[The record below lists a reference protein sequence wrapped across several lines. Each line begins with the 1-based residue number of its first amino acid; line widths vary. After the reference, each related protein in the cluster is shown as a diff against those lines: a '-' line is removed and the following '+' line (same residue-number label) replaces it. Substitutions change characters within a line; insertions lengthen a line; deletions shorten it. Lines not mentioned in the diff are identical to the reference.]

1 MRNQLSPQSTS
12 QAIANHLPNSQRGAA
27 PKPLS
32 GLYHTAAS
40 IHHIQTT
47 MADPFE
53 VRQRF
58 TTLLSH
64 LSASHT
70 SLQKAALYALKNR
83 EMDEDLHSCILEQL
97 ERTNMNTRAN
107 ITFFIENLCELAV
120 KENAAGDP
128 SAMGY
133 VRMLQR
139 DILAVV
145 ECVVGEEGAN
155 VRVVR
160 KVLKTLEGLGILMPE
175 TVGELEAVL
184 KSREGDRAVM
194 MGEGHGDGA
203 KRREGGVGKMDKRQ
217 IEHRIEEDR
226 ERHKR
231 LRESIWAVPGDEERE
246 MERLWEEASDIGED
260 DWVVG
265 REDREERRQAVA
277 FG

>member
-1 MRNQLSPQSTS
+1 
-12 QAIANHLPNSQRGAA
+12 
-27 PKPLS
+27 
-32 GLYHTAAS
+32 
-40 IHHIQTT
+40 

-97 ERTNMNTRAN
+97 ERNNMNIRAN
-107 ITFFIENLCELAV
+107 IMFFVECLCEMAV
-120 KENAAGDP
+120 KENTERGDS

-160 KVLKTLEGLGILMPE
+160 KVLQTLQGLRILLPE
-175 TVGELEAVL
+175 TVSELDMVL
-184 KSREGDRAVM
+184 KSREVA
-194 MGEGHGDGA
+194 HPFTSATDGSPRTA
-203 KRREGGVGKMDKRQ
+203 PKNGTLRMDKRQ

-231 LRESIWAVPGDEERE
+231 LRESIWAVSGEDEKE
-246 MERLWEEASDIGED
+246 MEKLWEEASDIGED
-260 DWVVG
+260 DFVVG
-265 REDREERRQAVA
+265 REDREERRQTVA

>member
-1 MRNQLSPQSTS
+1 
-12 QAIANHLPNSQRGAA
+12 
-27 PKPLS
+27 
-32 GLYHTAAS
+32 
-40 IHHIQTT
+40 

-107 ITFFIENLCELAV
+107 IMFFVECLCEMAV
-120 KENAAGDP
+120 KENGGGDN

-139 DILAVV
+139 DILRVV

-160 KVLKTLEGLGILMPE
+160 RVLQTLQSRRILMQE
-175 TVGELEAVL
+175 TVTELEAVL
-184 KSREGDRAVM
+184 KSREGELPFGSPGTQKSGAV
-194 MGEGHGDGA
+194 GI
-203 KRREGGVGKMDKRQ
+203 KMDKRQ
-217 IEHRIEEDR
+217 IEQRIEEDR

-231 LRESIWAVPGDEERE
+231 LRESIWAVSGEADEE
-246 MERLWEEASDIGED
+246 MVKLWEEASDIGED
-260 DWVVG
+260 DYVVG
-265 REDREERRQAVA
+265 REDRDERQQAIR

>member
-1 MRNQLSPQSTS
+1 
-12 QAIANHLPNSQRGAA
+12 
-27 PKPLS
+27 
-32 GLYHTAAS
+32 
-40 IHHIQTT
+40 

-107 ITFFIENLCELAV
+107 IMFFIECLCEMAV
-120 KENAAGDP
+120 KDSAGDGRGIDG

-139 DILAVV
+139 DILRVV
-145 ECVVGEEGAN
+145 ECVIGEEGAN

-160 KVLKTLEGLGILMPE
+160 KVLQTLQTRAILMAE
-175 TVGELEAVL
+175 TVSELEAVL
-184 KSREGDRAVM
+184 KSREVEQAFGSPKN
-194 MGEGHGDGA
+194 GTTGT
-203 KRREGGVGKMDKRQ
+203 MDKRQ
-217 IEHRIEEDR
+217 IEQRIEEDR

-231 LRESIWAVPGDEERE
+231 LRESIWAVPGEEEEE
-246 MERLWEEASDIGED
+246 MERLWEDASEIAED
-260 DWVVG
+260 DYVVG
-265 REDREERRQAVA
+265 REDREERGQAIA

>member
-1 MRNQLSPQSTS
+1 
-12 QAIANHLPNSQRGAA
+12 
-27 PKPLS
+27 
-32 GLYHTAAS
+32 
-40 IHHIQTT
+40 

-70 SLQKAALYALKNR
+70 SIQKAAVYALKNR
-83 EMDEDLHSCILEQL
+83 DMDEDLHSCILEQL

-107 ITFFIENLCELAV
+107 IMFFIESLCEMAV
-120 KENAAGDP
+120 KDAGP
-128 SAMGY
+128 PTGEGSAMGF

-139 DILAVV
+139 DILPVV
-145 ECVVGEEGAN
+145 DCVVGEEGAN

-160 KVLKTLEGLGILMPE
+160 KVLHTLQKIGILLSE
-175 TVGELEAVL
+175 TVAELEVVL
-184 KSREGDRAVM
+184 KAREPEDPFQPSPSNA
-194 MGEGHGDGA
+194 GA
-203 KRREGGVGKMDKRQ
+203 HKNAKLDKRQ

-231 LRESIWAVPGDEERE
+231 LRESIWAVPGEGEEE
-246 MERLWEEASDIGED
+246 MHKLWDEASDIGED
-260 DWVVG
+260 DYIIG
-265 REDREERRQAVA
+265 QEDKDEREQAIA

>member
-1 MRNQLSPQSTS
+1 
-12 QAIANHLPNSQRGAA
+12 
-27 PKPLS
+27 
-32 GLYHTAAS
+32 
-40 IHHIQTT
+40 

-97 ERTNMNTRAN
+97 ERTNTNTCAN
-107 ITFFIENLCELAV
+107 IMFFIECLCELAV
-120 KENAAGDP
+120 RDNNAGDA

-160 KVLKTLEGLGILMPE
+160 KVLKTLESLGILMPE
-175 TVGELEAVL
+175 TVEELEAVL
-184 KSREGDRAVM
+184 KSREVSHPFTATDASPAPGRN
-194 MGEGHGDGA
+194 GGA
-203 KRREGGVGKMDKRQ
+203 RMDKRQ

-231 LRESIWAVPGDEERE
+231 LRESIWAVPGEDDKE

-260 DWVVG
+260 DYVVG
-265 REDREERRQAVA
+265 REDREERRQAIA